1 MFWAAYIRDVRL
13 ALLVNRPHP
22 AHDNFRAYLRTCA
35 IIALG
40 VFFLLATLKPF
51 NLGAFSGSGAWL
63 VALAYATTAL
73 IAMLLNGIWPLLFPL
88 WFAQRVWTLG
98 REILYA
104 ALQFATIAVLVS
116 AVSGLMFP
124 RSTSSF
130 ADVFVM
136 VFVTGIMPYLA
147 VSAFRSMNFQLASM
161 LPETLPARQP
171 LPVEQLL
178 PSIFLDEFLFA
189 ESKGNYLYVYFE
201 RTGKV
206 DCQRIR
212 LTLVQFVESCAHLR
226 TVESCHRAFAVN
238 TARILRCEGNSA
250 GLRLHLHP
258 ELPAVPV
265 SRSRVAYFKDVL
277 RGEPQAPQPA
287 ASMPFR

>member
-1 MFWAAYIRDVRL
+1 MYIRVVRL
-13 ALLVNRPHP
+13 ASLLNRPHP

-40 VFFLLATLKPF
+40 VFFLLASLKPF
-51 NLGAFSGSGAWL
+51 NLGNLGGSWAWL

-73 IAMLLNGIWPLLFPL
+73 MAMLINGIWPLLFPL
-88 WFAQRVWTLG
+88 WFAQQVWTLG

-124 RSTSSF
+124 KSTSSF

-147 VSAFRSMNFQLASM
+147 VSAFRSMNFRLAQMPS
-161 LPETLPARQP
+161 ESLPARTA

-178 PSIFLDEFLFA
+178 PPIFLDEFLFA
-189 ESKGNYLYVYFE
+189 ESKGNYLHVYFE
-201 RTGKV
+201 RAGKV
-206 DCQRIR
+206 DSQRIR
-212 LTLVQFVESCAHLR
+212 FTLVQFVGACAHLQG
-226 TVESCHRAFAVN
+226 VESCHRAFAVN
-238 TARILRCEGNSA
+238 THRILRCEGNSA

-258 ELPAVPV
+258 ELLPVPV
-265 SRSRVAYFKDVL
+265 SRSKVAYFKGIL
-277 RGEPQAPQPA
+277 RGEQVS
-287 ASMPFR
+287 ASQHPPTVSVR